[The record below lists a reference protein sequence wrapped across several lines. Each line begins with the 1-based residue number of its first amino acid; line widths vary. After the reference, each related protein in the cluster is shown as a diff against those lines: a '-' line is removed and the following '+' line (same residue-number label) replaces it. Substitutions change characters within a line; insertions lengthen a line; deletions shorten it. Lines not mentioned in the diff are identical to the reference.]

1 MRDAR
6 RYNGGCDYN
15 KAVQY
20 IENEFKKLNQRSDV
34 KQVSLN
40 PSPRMLPSSTGWLRG
55 LSQVYAHHTCAT
67 DTNNVKFVFDA
78 IRDIILQ
85 GNLRDSGIM

>member
-34 KQVSLN
+34 KQVSKTFTTYGVIEYL
-40 PSPRMLPSSTGWLRG
+40 LVTGSYPGLRAPHVRDRHEQR
-55 LSQVYAHHTCAT
+55 QVC
-67 DTNNVKFVFDA
+67 
-78 IRDIILQ
+78 L
-85 GNLRDSGIM
+85 